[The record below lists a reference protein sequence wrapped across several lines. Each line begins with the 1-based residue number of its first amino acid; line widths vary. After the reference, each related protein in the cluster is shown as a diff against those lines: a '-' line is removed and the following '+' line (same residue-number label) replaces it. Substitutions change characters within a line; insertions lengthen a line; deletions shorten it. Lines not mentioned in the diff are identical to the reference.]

1 MYNSYP
7 NYSMYNNYRMPN
19 YYDAYTPQ
27 NNYNLPIQNQQSQQP
42 VMNNQQPIMNNQQPI
57 PQNNNMVGDMIK
69 GRYVNSLNEVI
80 ELSSTTYEPFI
91 CVDFNSQKIYIKTF
105 NIDGSYTIEEF
116 AKNPNAK
123 IDTRNQTE
131 KLADT
136 VSILANEVIEM
147 KKQLNVMNNMNT
159 MNNGGTINNEQ
170 PTKQSKSKLS

>member
-1 MYNSYP
+1 
-7 NYSMYNNYRMPN
+7 
-19 YYDAYTPQ
+19 
-27 NNYNLPIQNQQSQQP
+27 
-42 VMNNQQPIMNNQQPI
+42 
-57 PQNNNMVGDMIK
+57 MIK

-147 KKQLNVMNNMNT
+147 KKQLNVMNNINT
-159 MNNGGTINNEQ
+159 MNNGGAINNEQ
-170 PTKQSKSKLS
+170 PAKQTKSKLS